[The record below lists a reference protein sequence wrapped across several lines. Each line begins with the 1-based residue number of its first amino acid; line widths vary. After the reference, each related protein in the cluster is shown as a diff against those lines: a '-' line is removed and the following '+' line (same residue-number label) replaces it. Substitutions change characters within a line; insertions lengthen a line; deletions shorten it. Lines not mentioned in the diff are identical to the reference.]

1 MKTIIEFINDL
12 SSNDIDLYNKLDNLC
27 GHGQISDT
35 VYKLCQDE
43 ETFDIIEHYVREIL
57 QDDIGDTELAEE
69 YINFIIEETENLYE
83 QELIN
88 EPDDFASG
96 SSDVLDSY
104 PRYELPDESFLRKTH
119 CNLRILLPQTG
130 SYRYYSF

>member
-69 YINFIIEETENLYE
+69 YINFIIEETESLYE

-88 EPDDFASG
+88 EADDFASG
-96 SSDVLDSY
+96 LYNCDDLFLYAIADALDIY
-104 PRYELPDESFLRKTH
+104 MNDLETYTEEEK
-119 CNLRILLPQTG
+119 
-130 SYRYYSF
+130 

>member
-12 SSNDIDLYNKLDNLC
+12 SSNDIDLVDKLDNLH

-57 QDDIGDTELAEE
+57 QDDIGDTELAKE

-96 SSDVLDSY
+96 LYNCDDLFLYAIADALDIY
-104 PRYELPDESFLRKTH
+104 MNDLETYTEEEK
-119 CNLRILLPQTG
+119 
-130 SYRYYSF
+130 